1 LELYQK
7 DDAVANSEK
16 IIELLEKIIGIY
28 VMNKNDLEAAEM
40 YQSLLEEYT
49 TEEDT
54 RAVDDFVIDYRQS
67 EEEQVHSADVIPR
80 MRRWSTGDW

>member
-40 YQSLLEEYT
+40 YQSLLEEHT

-67 EEEQVHSADVIPR
+67 EEEQPHSVDVIPLI
-80 MRRWSTGDW
+80 RRWSTGDW